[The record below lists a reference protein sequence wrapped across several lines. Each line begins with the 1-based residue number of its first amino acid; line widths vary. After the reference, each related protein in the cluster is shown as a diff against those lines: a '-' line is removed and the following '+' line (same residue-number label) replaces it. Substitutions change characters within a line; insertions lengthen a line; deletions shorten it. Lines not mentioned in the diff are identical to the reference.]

1 MGAAQARSRIKN
13 RGSRRAV
20 LPTEVRAM
28 NENVKIDYD
37 TAEKVM
43 DLDGSKVYVKTIGDK
58 TRADGVQRVCA
69 AFDTYADGPEL
80 TRRRRRSMK
89 IMMIPGFSW
98 AKSVGPKLPKLPDGS
113 CPARRP
119 RAKLC
124 DGAEHCTVTPRRPGA
139 RRRTSATRPKAPA
152 RSSSRTGRRRL

>member
-1 MGAAQARSRIKN
+1 MGLRAGAAQARSRIKN

-58 TRADGVQRVCA
+58 TRADGVQGGCA
-69 AFDTYADGPEL
+69 DSSTP
-80 TRRRRRSMK
+80 
-89 IMMIPGFSW
+89 
-98 AKSVGPKLPKLPDGS
+98 
-113 CPARRP
+113 PA
-119 RAKLC
+119 A
-124 DGAEHCTVTPRRPGA
+124 
-139 RRRTSATRPKAPA
+139 
-152 RSSSRTGRRRL
+152 GR

>member
-1 MGAAQARSRIKN
+1 MNLRAGAAQARSRIKN

-58 TRADGVQRVCA
+58 TRADGVQRVRADSSTPPA
-69 AFDTYADGPEL
+69 A
-80 TRRRRRSMK
+80 
-89 IMMIPGFSW
+89 
-98 AKSVGPKLPKLPDGS
+98 
-113 CPARRP
+113 
-119 RAKLC
+119 
-124 DGAEHCTVTPRRPGA
+124 
-139 RRRTSATRPKAPA
+139 
-152 RSSSRTGRRRL
+152 GR

>member
-58 TRADGVQRVCA
+58 TRADGVQGGCA
-69 AFDTYADGPEL
+69 DSSTP
-80 TRRRRRSMK
+80 
-89 IMMIPGFSW
+89 
-98 AKSVGPKLPKLPDGS
+98 
-113 CPARRP
+113 PA
-119 RAKLC
+119 A
-124 DGAEHCTVTPRRPGA
+124 
-139 RRRTSATRPKAPA
+139 
-152 RSSSRTGRRRL
+152 GR

>member
-1 MGAAQARSRIKN
+1 MNLRAGAAQARSRIKN

-58 TRADGVQRVCA
+58 TRADGVQGGCA
-69 AFDTYADGPEL
+69 HSSTP
-80 TRRRRRSMK
+80 
-89 IMMIPGFSW
+89 
-98 AKSVGPKLPKLPDGS
+98 
-113 CPARRP
+113 PA
-119 RAKLC
+119 A
-124 DGAEHCTVTPRRPGA
+124 
-139 RRRTSATRPKAPA
+139 
-152 RSSSRTGRRRL
+152 GR

>member
-43 DLDGSKVYVKTIGDK
+43 DLDGCRLRHT
-58 TRADGVQRVCA
+58 A
-69 AFDTYADGPEL
+69 
-80 TRRRRRSMK
+80 
-89 IMMIPGFSW
+89 
-98 AKSVGPKLPKLPDGS
+98 
-113 CPARRP
+113 
-119 RAKLC
+119 
-124 DGAEHCTVTPRRPGA
+124 
-139 RRRTSATRPKAPA
+139 APA
-152 RSSSRTGRRRL
+152 TPDAQPQPAKPVSRLDAAAEAKKRCSAK

>member
-1 MGAAQARSRIKN
+1 MNLRAGAAQARSRIKN

-58 TRADGVQRVCA
+58 T
-69 AFDTYADGPEL
+69 
-80 TRRRRRSMK
+80 SMK
-89 IMMIPGFSW
+89 IMVSFCPTFGGEICHNSEFRADDPRLQLGQVRRAEAAQAPGRLVSRVVPRDAFW
-98 AKSVGPKLPKLPDGS
+98 VPD
-113 CPARRP
+113 
-119 RAKLC
+119 
-124 DGAEHCTVTPRRPGA
+124 PGVL
-139 RRRTSATRPKAPA
+139 
-152 RSSSRTGRRRL
+152 RRLKLRLR

>member
-1 MGAAQARSRIKN
+1 MNLRAGAAQARSRIKN

-58 TRADGVQRVCA
+58 TRADGVQGGCA
-69 AFDTYADGPEL
+69 DSSTP
-80 TRRRRRSMK
+80 
-89 IMMIPGFSW
+89 
-98 AKSVGPKLPKLPDGS
+98 
-113 CPARRP
+113 PA
-119 RAKLC
+119 A
-124 DGAEHCTVTPRRPGA
+124 
-139 RRRTSATRPKAPA
+139 
-152 RSSSRTGRRRL
+152 GR

>member
-1 MGAAQARSRIKN
+1 
-13 RGSRRAV
+13 
-20 LPTEVRAM
+20 M

-58 TRADGVQRVCA
+58 TRADGVQRGCV
-69 AFDTYADGPEL
+69 AFDTYADGAERIPAP
-80 TRRRRRSMK
+80 RRSMK

-113 CPARRP
+113 CPASRP
-119 RAKLC
+119 RPKLR
-124 DGAEHCTVTPRRPGA
+124 DAPPTRDLIIVHHAGLVPSDALRLPNPGY
-139 RRRTSATRPKAPA
+139 
-152 RSSSRTGRRRL
+152 L

>member
-1 MGAAQARSRIKN
+1 VGAAQARSRIKN

-58 TRADGVQRVCA
+58 TRADGVQGGCA
-69 AFDTYADGPEL
+69 DSSTP
-80 TRRRRRSMK
+80 
-89 IMMIPGFSW
+89 
-98 AKSVGPKLPKLPDGS
+98 
-113 CPARRP
+113 PA
-119 RAKLC
+119 A
-124 DGAEHCTVTPRRPGA
+124 
-139 RRRTSATRPKAPA
+139 
-152 RSSSRTGRRRL
+152 GR

>member
-58 TRADGVQRVCA
+58 TPADGVQRVRADSSTPPA
-69 AFDTYADGPEL
+69 A
-80 TRRRRRSMK
+80 
-89 IMMIPGFSW
+89 
-98 AKSVGPKLPKLPDGS
+98 
-113 CPARRP
+113 
-119 RAKLC
+119 
-124 DGAEHCTVTPRRPGA
+124 
-139 RRRTSATRPKAPA
+139 
-152 RSSSRTGRRRL
+152 GR